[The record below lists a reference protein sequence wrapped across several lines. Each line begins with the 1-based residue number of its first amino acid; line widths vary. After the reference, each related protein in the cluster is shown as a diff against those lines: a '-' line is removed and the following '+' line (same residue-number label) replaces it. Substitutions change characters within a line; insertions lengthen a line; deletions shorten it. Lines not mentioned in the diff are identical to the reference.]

1 MLPLLRELVAATRE
15 SAAFHVRQGD
25 QRAVPVP
32 RRFAASCCAT
42 TCAQA
47 TCCRWIA
54 ARGAVSCLLSRA
66 NGRLYDQIRRDG
78 YLVRTGDRVEGLTGI
93 SAPVWD
99 SAGDLVGALT
109 LTLPEQRMKPSFVDA
124 VRRSA
129 LLATRS
135 LGGTTP
141 DPARVQ

>member
-1 MLPLLRELVAATRE
+1 M
-15 SAAFHVRQGD
+15 S
-25 QRAVPVP
+25 
-32 RRFAASCCAT
+32 
-42 TCAQA
+42 
-47 TCCRWIA
+47 CRWIA
-54 ARGAVSCLLSRA
+54 ARGAVSCLLSRPA

-99 SAGDLVGALT
+99 GAGDLVGALT